1 MMTNANNI
9 LILDANQRSAL
20 AATRSL
26 GKQLNTVIITADST
40 PAALAQHS
48 CFSTRYMQYPSP
60 QVTPKAFCQ
69 WLIDFVADNNI
80 SAVYPMTEVSSQLVM
95 MQREQLGE
103 CKIPFADYKTVLSI
117 ANKWHLV
124 NLAEKLNIPHP
135 TTQVFSNS
143 AEFTLS
149 AITDFP
155 LVLKPCLSHI
165 WLEDKWL
172 STSVHVVDNKAELE
186 DLLQNKAYF
195 KHHPFMLQ
203 EFIPGHGAGIFA
215 LYNKG
220 DAVTFFAHQRVREKP
235 PGGGVSVLS
244 ASQPCDPSQLHYA
257 KALLDG
263 VKWHGVAMVE
273 FRIGEDGT
281 PYLMEVNTRFW
292 GSLQLSIDAGVDFP
306 FLLHQ
311 ITFGENPEPAR
322 DYTVGQRLRWLLG
335 DVDSLYLVLRSQK
348 YTWQEKLARM
358 AAFLTPHPGTT
369 RHEVNRLGDLGPAW
383 FELKTYVANLRGTR

>member
-1 MMTNANNI
+1 MNHASTV

-26 GKQLNTVIITADST
+26 GKQLNTVIITADET
-40 PAALAQHS
+40 PIALAQHS
-48 CFSTRYMQYPSP
+48 LFSTRYVQYPSP
-60 QVTPKAFCQ
+60 RLAPTAFCQ
-69 WLIDFVADNNI
+69 WLVGFVADHNI
-80 SAVYPMTEVSSQLVM
+80 SAVYPMTEISSQLVM
-95 MQREQLGE
+95 MHKEQLGE
-103 CKIPFADYKTVLSI
+103 CKIPFADYKTVMSI

-124 NLAEKLNIPHP
+124 NLAEKLDIPHP
-135 TTQVFSNS
+135 ATEVFSNS
-143 AEFTLS
+143 AEFSLS
-149 AITDFP
+149 AVTHFP
-155 LVLKPCLSHI
+155 VVLKPCLSHI
-165 WLEDKWL
+165 WLEGEWL
-172 STSVHVVDNKAELE
+172 STAVHIVDHADQLEEL
-186 DLLQNKAYF
+186 LNTKAYF

-220 DAVTFFAHQRVREKP
+220 EAVTFFAHQRIREKP

-244 ASQPCDPSQLHYA
+244 ASRPCDPSQLRYA

-263 VKWHGVAMVE
+263 VNWHGVAMVE
-273 FRIGEDGT
+273 FRISEDGT

-306 FLLHQ
+306 SLLHQ
-311 ITFGENPEPAR
+311 ITFGENPTPAR
-322 DYTVGQRLRWLLG
+322 DYTEGQRLRWLLG

-348 YTWQEKLARM
+348 YSWQQKLRRM
-358 AAFLTPHPGTT
+358 VDFLTPHPSTT

-383 FELKTYVANLRGTR
+383 FELKEYIGDLLRRR